1 MEATILE
8 TALSQGIWAALAVF
22 LLISMMKEN
31 EKADQRQSE
40 REARYQTLLME
51 LMAKFEILAS
61 IESLLSVPS
70 FSFAQASNFS
80 LFRTLLSFPHWLI
93 RSPVNSDS
101 SLFQS
106 AHSCFKN
113 ICSCKKSKKTG
124 TPSNNPVRP
133 KSLDLHTF
141 CIHVSAFVSV
151 CFVCGIP
158 DDALSYILLYDCQ
171 IQSCSLCN
179 RNADRLFVNFR
190 SITVL
195 SIYQN
200 FCSVKIFFYFISLP
214 APAVPAPVSAPVLL
228 WTY

>member
-1 MEATILE
+1 MPFCT
-8 TALSQGIWAALAVF
+8 SF
-22 LLISMMKEN
+22 PSPPRIS
-31 EKADQRQSE
+31 D
-40 REARYQTLLME
+40 
-51 LMAKFEILAS
+51 
-61 IESLLSVPS
+61 LLSTPTAA
-70 FSFAQASNFS
+70 FSVHPQPYLEHMF
-80 LFRTLLSFPHWLI
+80 
-93 RSPVNSDS
+93 
-101 SLFQS
+101 FQ
-106 AHSCFKN
+106 KV
-113 ICSCKKSKKTG
+113 KKTG
-124 TPSNNPVRP
+124 TPANIPVSP
-133 KSLDLHTF
+133 KSLNLHTA
-141 CIHVSAFVSV
+141 CMHVSAFVSV